1 MSKKELE
8 NLEEQENENIVDVD
22 VPEEDWN
29 DEHYVP
35 EEPAEKVG
43 FFKKLK
49 CKAKAFGEKHPK
61 GIAAAKTAVGAIALL
76 GLGIVG
82 GVALSERKKLT
93 GEVEALPDNCDPFP
107 TLPGNDINEIPEP
120 EFEEFS
126 EPEAQIEE
134 SAEG

>member
-8 NLEEQENENIVDVD
+8 NLEEQENESIVDVD

-43 FFKKLK
+43 FFKKMK
-49 CKAKAFGEKHPK
+49 NKAVAFGDKHPK
-61 GIAAAKTAVGAIALL
+61 GVKVAKTIVSGIALI
-76 GLGIVG
+76 GVGILG

-107 TLPGNDINEIPEP
+107 TLPGDDINESSEP
-120 EFEEFS
+120 ESEEFS
-126 EPEAQIEE
+126 EPEVTDET
-134 SAEG
+134 SEG